1 MPAIQKTKQGEFGLS
16 MAHVQYIPKLLPL
29 TMATL
34 FYPIFAY
41 ATGNTPGMAELPVI
55 EVIGVTPIKG
65 LEQAHNEIASNVQSV
80 NRHTLRD
87 HSATALPDLMSS
99 QFTGVSVNETQG
111 NPFQAEVN
119 YRGFSASPLLGAP
132 QGLSIYQDGVRINE
146 PFGDTVNWDL
156 IPHRAISAID
166 LIPGSNPL
174 FGLNTLG
181 GALSIQTKSGFTAPG
196 GELEA
201 YGGSFGQRSF
211 SGEFG
216 HRQNEWGFYV
226 AGTTFK
232 EDGWRDF
239 SPSRVDQLFG
249 KLSYHSGDLELDL
262 SHTYADTDLTGNGL
276 LPGAMLQA
284 DYKGIFTQPD
294 NTQNRMNLLNLSLS
308 YWLDETSRLT
318 ALLYHRRNRT
328 QTLNGDVNDGFEG
341 NPLLDGAAGA
351 NGGNGFNTDT
361 GANNR
366 TRSEQRSW
374 GGALQWSWL
383 GERHQAALGATVDQS
398 RTTFQQTTELGIF
411 DPRRAVIAD
420 FSTMQVDN
428 QLLGRTR
435 HWSLFASDTYKPWRM
450 LSISTALRYNH
461 ARVIAIDELN
471 PGVPNNLD
479 GDFTYAKLNPSLGA
493 TWLLNPA
500 VTVFATLAQGN
511 RAPSPIELGC
521 ADPANPC
528 SLPNAMQA
536 DPYLKQVVTRTAE
549 AGVRG
554 GNDHLK
560 WDATVYTAD
569 NRDDI
574 LFVGTSTSQGYFTN
588 FGRTRRVGAE
598 FGLSGKSGALS
609 WHAGYSHVKA
619 TYRSAACLLSPNNS
633 ARGQSAECSG
643 SGQDD
648 EILVRPGNRIPG
660 IPSHQLKLNADFSTD
675 ERWTLSVAVAAF
687 SRQYARGN
695 ENNAHQSGSATD
707 LFGATRTFLGGGAV
721 AGYALLNL
729 GARAKLARGWE
740 LFFQANN
747 VFDRK
752 YASAGALAENPF
764 TAGGEFQTNT
774 DDWSS
779 DTFYAPGAPRNFRL
793 GLRYAFD

>member
-1 MPAIQKTKQGEFGLS
+1 MARASCISGVSPLFLATFFYS
-16 MAHVQYIPKLLPL
+16 MLAC
-29 TMATL
+29 ATDDL
-34 FYPIFAY
+34 
-41 ATGNTPGMAELPVI
+41 PGMAELPVI
-55 EVIGVTPIKG
+55 EVAGVTPVKG
-65 LEQAHNEIASNVQSV
+65 LAQPRSEIASHVQSIS
-80 NRHTLRD
+80 NHTLHD
-87 HSATALPDLMSS
+87 HSATTLPDLMNN
-99 QFTGVSVNETQG
+99 QLTGVSVNETQG
-111 NPFQAEVN
+111 NPFQTEVN
-119 YRGFSASPLLGAP
+119 YRGFTASPLLGAP

-156 IPHRAISAID
+156 IPRMAISALD

-181 GALSIQTKSGFTAPG
+181 GALSMQTKSGFTAPG

-226 AGTTFK
+226 TGTTVK
-232 EDGWRDF
+232 ADGWRDF

-294 NTQNRMNLLNLSLS
+294 NTRNRMNLLNLNMS

-328 QTLNGDVNDGFEG
+328 QTLNGDVNDEFEG
-341 NPLLDGAAGA
+341 NPLLDGADGA
-351 NGGNGFNTDT
+351 NGGLGFDTET

-383 GERHQAALGATVDQS
+383 GERHQVAVGTTVDQS
-398 RTTFQQTTELGIF
+398 RTTFQQSTETGIF
-411 DPRRAVIAD
+411 DVHRGVIAD
-420 FSTMQVDN
+420 FSGTQLNN

-435 HWSLFASDTYKPWRM
+435 HWSLFASDIYKPWRM

-461 ARVIAIDELN
+461 ARVISIDELN
-471 PGVPNNLD
+471 PGMPHNLD
-479 GDFTYAKLNPSLGA
+479 GDFTYTKLNPSLGA
-493 TWLLNPA
+493 TWVLNPA
-500 VTVFATLAQGN
+500 VTLFATLAQGN
-511 RAPSPIELGC
+511 RTPSPIELGC

-549 AGVRG
+549 AGMRG
-554 GNDHLK
+554 GNRTLK
-560 WDATVYTAD
+560 WNAAVYTAD

-588 FGRTRRVGAE
+588 FGRTRRAGVE
-598 FGLSGKSGALS
+598 LGLSGESGPLS
-609 WHAGYSHVKA
+609 WHTGYSYVKA

-643 SGQDD
+643 GGQDD
-648 EILVRPGNRIPG
+648 EIFVQSGNRIPG
-660 IPSHQLKLNADFSTD
+660 IPLHQFKFNADFSPH
-675 ERWTLSVAVAAF
+675 ERWALTATVTAF

-707 LFGATRTFLGGGAV
+707 RFGATRTFLGGGEV

-729 GARAKLARGWE
+729 GARIRLARGWA

-764 TAGGEFQTNT
+764 NANGAFQTNS
-774 DDWSS
+774 DDWGR
-779 DTFYAPGAPRNFRL
+779 DTFYAPGAPRNFQAGIRL
-793 GLRYAFD
+793 AFD